1 MKDTENDLKNVE
13 KNFKKC
19 HKTALQFKEFC
30 YIINNAKNGKEIKAK
45 LKISYK
51 TIQLWRSRMK
61 FIEKIGQVTLDR
73 AIKEA
78 LFRKKEQIKCFDYLV
93 QDVNYWSSY
102 EEVAKV
108 LPNLSR
114 YHFKAVKDYIKE
126 ELTKINSCN

>member
-13 KNFKKC
+13 KNFEKR

-51 TIQLWRSRMK
+51 TIQLWRTRMK

-73 AIKEA
+73 AIQEA
-78 LFRKKEQIKCFDYLV
+78 LFRKKEQIKCFEYLV

>member
-1 MKDTENDLKNVE
+1 MKDTENNLKNVQ
-13 KNFKKC
+13 KNFEKR

-51 TIQLWRSRMK
+51 TIQLWRTRMK

-73 AIKEA
+73 AIQEA
-78 LFRKKEQIKCFDYLV
+78 LFRKKEQIKCFEYLV